1 MLVGCN
7 LCNTRHRK
15 FICFYATTSIHIY
28 NVKQIQRKS
37 RIDIAMN
44 IVLHIIF
51 INYIH
56 DWNENDAT
64 KIFPGI
70 CNYTL
75 KIGNKLL

>member
-1 MLVGCN
+1 MMLN
-7 LCNTRHRK
+7 K
-15 FICFYATTSIHIY
+15 Y
-28 NVKQIQRKS
+28 KEKS
-37 RIDIAMN
+37 RNIDIAMN

-75 KIGNKLL
+75 KIGNKLLCEK

>member
-1 MLVGCN
+1 MMLNKYKV
-7 LCNTRHRK
+7 
-15 FICFYATTSIHIY
+15 
-28 NVKQIQRKS
+28 S

-64 KIFPGI
+64 QIFPGI